1 MYCLSIRITIPISD
15 KYKKRWLDERRA
27 KQTTEEYQSLW
38 KLRPTVTLRAIWL
51 NFKRYWA
58 WILDILSLFINLIE
72 THSQKRIFNPSW
84 VLI

>member
-1 MYCLSIRITIPISD
+1 MSSPAVEGLMEKLKP
-15 KYKKRWLDERRA
+15 KY
-27 KQTTEEYQSLW
+27 
-38 KLRPTVTLRAIWL
+38 LRGRTLFRGRGKVRNRMTLRAIGL